1 MIMLM
6 IILFGRDQI
15 EMSEFILPKYQYR
28 DVQGDAGDFQSYSVY
43 HAHFFEDTNLHCNG
57 RNANFRVSHQHS
69 VYLLYDQVN
78 HPRHR

>member
-43 HAHFFEDTNLHCNG
+43 HAHFSKTPIFIAMGVMPISESHINI
-57 RNANFRVSHQHS
+57 VSTS
-69 VYLLYDQVN
+69 YMTK
-78 HPRHR
+78 